1 MAKFRHPKPRQR
13 PRVLMN
19 AAMTLDG
26 KIATKSGD
34 SKISSATD
42 LNQLHRLRAEVDAVM
57 IGSGTQLTDNPLLTV
72 RRVRGR
78 NPIRIIV
85 DSLART
91 PPKSRALSAEGCTII
106 AISKKAPERRVN
118 KLERAGAK
126 IIYCGK
132 KHVDLNTLL
141 SKLVGLGIQSILLEG
156 GGGLNWHMLANNLVD
171 ELRITIAPFLI
182 GGETAKTLVEGVGVR
197 TMREAIKLSLRSMRQ
212 NGNELVLAYKVT

>member
-118 KLERAGAK
+118 KLERAGQK
-126 IIYCGK
+126 
-132 KHVDLNTLL
+132 
-141 SKLVGLGIQSILLEG
+141 
-156 GGGLNWHMLANNLVD
+156 
-171 ELRITIAPFLI
+171 
-182 GGETAKTLVEGVGVR
+182 
-197 TMREAIKLSLRSMRQ
+197 
-212 NGNELVLAYKVT
+212 